1 MKLIFQK
8 TDSHLVNVYQN
19 TDGQKEEFSYV
30 NMIKTLLDKKVLE
43 PSELDGEFTE
53 AEIKSITSM
62 VTCINDV
69 LKDKEKVKEDS

>member
-8 TDSHLVNVYQN
+8 TDSHLVNVYLN
-19 TDGQKEEFSYV
+19 TDGQKKEFLYV
-30 NMIKTLLDKKVLE
+30 DMIKTLLDKKVLE

-53 AEIKSITSM
+53 AEIKSIASM

-69 LKDKEKVKEDS
+69 LKDKEKVNVI